1 MIIKSSYPSVAALCA
16 AFGLELKQ
24 DFLLIET
31 EDYDPK
37 AQAWVTIDGV
47 KHVINMPL
55 DIDQDKPVS
64 TKVSNYEGGITGVW
78 VYNPTTPRKLA
89 FG

>member
-37 AQAWVTIDGV
+37 AQAWVTIDG
-47 KHVINMPL
+47 KKYVINMPL
-55 DIDQDKPVS
+55 DINRSKLVA
-64 TKVSNYEGGITGVW
+64 TKVSSYEGEITGVW
-78 VYNPTTPRKLA
+78 VYNPTTERKLA
-89 FG
+89 FA